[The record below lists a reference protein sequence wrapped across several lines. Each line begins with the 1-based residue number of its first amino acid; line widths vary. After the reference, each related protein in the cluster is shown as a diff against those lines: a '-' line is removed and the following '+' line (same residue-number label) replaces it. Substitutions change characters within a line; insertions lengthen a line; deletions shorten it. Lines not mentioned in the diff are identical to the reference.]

1 MPAALLASVP
11 RMALDPLLVAAL
23 LLVGGLVVLVVASDQ
38 LVAGAARLSSRIG
51 VAPVL
56 VGVVIIGFGTSVP
69 ELLVSLLAA
78 IEGVFDLGVGNIVGS
93 NLANVLLVL
102 GAAAVVGP
110 VIVSRTV
117 VRREVPISLVGVL
130 AFAWVVQGPL
140 SRVAAVALALLLVV
154 SLTALVVL
162 ARRDGAAPAP
172 GLDTLDEVLEDADP
186 EGHGIGREM
195 LRALLGLAF
204 TLAGAQMVVLG
215 GSEIALAAGLS
226 DAFVGLT
233 IVAVGT
239 SLPELAAAVQSVR
252 RGATDLLVG
261 NILGSNLFNALAVG
275 PVVVWTGASLGRVV
289 SPDLAG
295 RATLLMVV
303 AVVAVSTL
311 LLRRRIDRI
320 AGLVL
325 LAAYAA
331 SVVLM
336 AG

>member
-1 MPAALLASVP
+1 
-11 RMALDPLLVAAL
+11 MALDPLLVATL
-23 LLVGGLVVLVVASDQ
+23 LLVVGLAVLVVASDQ
-38 LVAGAARLSSRIG
+38 LVAGAARLSSRMGI
-51 VAPVL
+51 APVL

-69 ELLVSLLAA
+69 ELLVSVLAA
-78 IEGVFDLGVGNIVGS
+78 FEGVFDLGVGNIVGS

-110 VIVSRTV
+110 VVVSRTV

-140 SRVAAVALALLLVV
+140 GRLEAALLALLLVF
-154 SLTALVVL
+154 SLAALVLL
-162 ARRDGAAPAP
+162 ARRDDATPAP
-172 GLDTLDEVLEDADP
+172 GLDTLEEVLEDADP
-186 EGHGIGREM
+186 DDHGAGREA
-195 LRALLGLAF
+195 LRAVVGLAF

-215 GSEIALAAGLS
+215 GSELALAAGLS

-233 IVAVGT
+233 VVAVGT

-252 RGATDLLVG
+252 RRATDLLVG

-275 PVVVWTGASLGRVV
+275 PVVVWTGASLGRAV

-303 AVVAVSTL
+303 AVAAVSAL
-311 LLRRRIDRI
+311 LVRRRIDRI
-320 AGLVL
+320 AGLAL